1 MALQRK
7 KEYICGCY
15 RPELDR
21 FPKIDL
27 PVYPRSSGHF
37 RKPADFQEKIPPG
50 KKNFVQ
56 IFWGIEGEGLIEIN
70 GKNEVLH
77 PGEVVYHLPMEPH
90 IHQSI
95 TETWEYRW
103 ITFDGPNARNF
114 ILSYHYPRTCFPAG
128 PCPHESFL
136 TFENLM
142 LERTPYAWRKMFAV
156 ICDILALAGGANQE
170 ATLENKLLAES
181 IRICR
186 ENFQNPNLNVNA
198 LAERLNVNRST
209 LLRIFRKKMDMAPSE
224 YIGQLRLQN
233 AVTLL
238 KQTLSP
244 IREIADRS
252 GFQDVNYFCRII
264 KSHTGL
270 TPSELRK

>member
-1 MALQRK
+1 MSLQRK

-21 FPKIDL
+21 FPKINL

-209 LLRIFRKKMDMAPSE
+209 LLRIFRKKWIWLPPNIS
-224 YIGQLRLQN
+224 
-233 AVTLL
+233 
-238 KQTLSP
+238 
-244 IREIADRS
+244 
-252 GFQDVNYFCRII
+252 VNSVSR
-264 KSHTGL
+264 
-270 TPSELRK
+270 TPSHFSNKHYPPSAKSPTAPDFKTSIISAESLNPTPDSPPPN